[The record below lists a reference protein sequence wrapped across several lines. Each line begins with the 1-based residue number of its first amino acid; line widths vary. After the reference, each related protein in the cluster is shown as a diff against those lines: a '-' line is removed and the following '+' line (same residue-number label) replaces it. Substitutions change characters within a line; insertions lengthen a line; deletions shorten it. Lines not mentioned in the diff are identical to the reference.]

1 MLDHAM
7 PVLHSLFVTVW
18 RLFTS
23 WYFPGTVI
31 TPAAWGFFALA
42 VVVWTLELRRIINIS
57 HLIICHWGKEVVTI
71 CCREVV

>member
-23 WYFPGTVI
+23 WYFPGTLI
-31 TPAAWGFFALA
+31 TPAAWGFFVLA
-42 VVVWTLELRRIINIS
+42 MVAGLRVLRFWFMGGGPGNF
-57 HLIICHWGKEVVTI
+57 GNGGGRKK
-71 CCREVV
+71 